1 MAEDLVL
8 THLAPDPEEEWQR
21 MLRFTG
27 LDQSDRHAMVQTVEA
42 LMQRSAELVV
52 NTYEYLR
59 TVPETATILG
69 WEQDIDQAHLQ
80 ERRRF
85 FSVWLSRTLGI
96 DTSNEFANY
105 LFRAGQYHAGHG
117 PRHIHTPPSYVTGS
131 IGLILASFARIMNES
146 DLPAQIISS
155 GMAGWSKYLTV
166 QLNQMLFGYSI
177 AQDFTWGDFS
187 VHCTVF
193 GRLRPAIG
201 QSEILVPA
209 RSGTQVNN
217 VLEKIFNYYP
227 QARRMALD
235 RIWQSEEKNDSL
247 WPEINPAY
255 VPRKGWRVLLNGR
268 DLGFDIGFQS
278 PVNEKDEI
286 SIFPPGR

>member
-1 MAEDLVL
+1 MAEDLIL

-27 LDQSDRHAMVQTVEA
+27 LDQSDRHAMVQTIEA
-42 LMQRSAELVV
+42 LMERSAELVV

-59 TVPETATILG
+59 TVPETAAILG

-131 IGLILASFARIMNES
+131 IGLVLASFARIMNES

-177 AQDFTWGDFS
+177 ATEYVRGDYHIP
-187 VHCTVF
+187 VGLF
-193 GRLRPAIG
+193 GKVRPIVGEKQIYIAASPGDDI
-201 QSEILVPA
+201 EV
-209 RSGTQVNN
+209 
-217 VLEKIFNYYP
+217 VLSKFFNYYP
-227 QARRMALD
+227 QTRSIALD
-235 RIWQSEEKNDSL
+235 RVWRSEEKNDSL
-247 WPEINPAY
+247 WVNVKSTYIPL
-255 VPRKGWRVLLNGR
+255 RGWRFLINGR
-268 DLGFDIGFQS
+268 EVSFVNGFTTPIH
-278 PVNEKDEI
+278 EKDKI
-286 SIFPPGR
+286 DIFPPGR

>member
-1 MAEDLVL
+1 MAEDLIL

-27 LDQSDRHAMVQTVEA
+27 LDQRDRHAMVQTIEA
-42 LMQRSAELVV
+42 LMERSAELVV

-59 TVPETATILG
+59 TVPETAAILG

-85 FSVWLSRTLGI
+85 FSVWLSRTLGL

-131 IGLILASFARIMNES
+131 IGLVLASFARIMNES

-177 AQDFTWGDFS
+177 ATEYVRGDYHIP
-187 VHCTVF
+187 VGLF
-193 GRLRPAIG
+193 GKVRPIVGEKQIYIAASPGDDI
-201 QSEILVPA
+201 EV
-209 RSGTQVNN
+209 
-217 VLEKIFNYYP
+217 VLSKFFNYYP
-227 QARRMALD
+227 QTRSIALD
-235 RIWQSEEKNDSL
+235 RVWRSEEKNDSL
-247 WPEINPAY
+247 WVNVKSTYIPL
-255 VPRKGWRVLLNGR
+255 RGWRFLLNGR
-268 DLGFDIGFQS
+268 EVSFVNGFTTPIH
-278 PVNEKDEI
+278 EKDKI
-286 SIFPPGR
+286 DIFPPGR

>member
-1 MAEDLVL
+1 MAEDLIL

-27 LDQSDRHAMVQTVEA
+27 LDQRDRHAMVQTIEA
-42 LMQRSAELVV
+42 LMERSAELVV

-59 TVPETATILG
+59 TVPETAAILG

-85 FSVWLSRTLGI
+85 FSVWLSRTLGL

-131 IGLILASFARIMNES
+131 IGLVLASFARIMNES
-146 DLPAQIISS
+146 DLPTQIISS

-177 AQDFTWGDFS
+177 ATEYVRGDYHIP
-187 VHCTVF
+187 VGLF
-193 GRLRPAIG
+193 GKVRPIVGEKQIYIAASPGDDI
-201 QSEILVPA
+201 EV
-209 RSGTQVNN
+209 
-217 VLEKIFNYYP
+217 VLSKFFNYYP
-227 QARRMALD
+227 QTRSIALD
-235 RIWQSEEKNDSL
+235 RVWRSEEKNDSL
-247 WPEINPAY
+247 WVNVKSTYIPL
-255 VPRKGWRVLLNGR
+255 RGWRFLLNGR
-268 DLGFDIGFQS
+268 EVSFVNGFTTPIH
-278 PVNEKDEI
+278 EKDKI
-286 SIFPPGR
+286 DIFPPGR